1 MKKAF
6 LITLI
11 ILIVLSAAFYI
22 SGINDTPQREGKTV
36 LDIRNETDTAI
47 DDISLSVY
55 VPEGFV
61 FPDKKDYFK
70 KELSIPKI
78 MPKER
83 IIVIVDQ
90 SVLGLP
96 GMGLML
102 NYDSKNNLLGIFKT
116 QKDRKFSEIGF
127 TSVITIKKDGSLKNE
142 NINNLILDKGKTF
155 YYKRY
160 SKIIDLK

>member
-36 LDIRNETDTAI
+36 LDIRNETDAEI
-47 DDISLSVY
+47 EDISLSVY

-61 FPDKKDYFK
+61 FSDKKDYFK
-70 KELSIPKI
+70 KEVSIPKI

-90 SVLGLP
+90 SKLGLP

-102 NYDSKNNLLGIFKT
+102 NYDNKNNLLGIFKT
-116 QKDRKFSEIGF
+116 QKDRNFSEIGF
-127 TSVITIKKDGSLKNE
+127 TSVITIKNDGSLKHE
-142 NINNLILDKGKTF
+142 NINNLILDKGKIF